1 MAWGGEESNPTFF
14 AVRTTFSPRILY
26 IFQMKLLYTPKD
38 FPASVTTP
46 LPDNFPIQHRDHPIC
61 IFLDLEGVVMNI
73 TERAAFALDQ
83 LEIPI
88 SSSGLISPNPIYS
101 FTTDEVFHDV
111 CHGFDFYAEAPVYPW
126 ADLIFE
132 RCFQLTHENVY
143 FLSYQSKWDREAW
156 GGCSHFVWR
165 NFGSYGY
172 NRLIMVTDEFSLIN
186 VPFVNLTPR
195 CILLSTKL
203 GRVQRWCQGGGSAM
217 HWVEIDWRTDV
228 EVVSRI
234 LIDRFR
240 LLHQHIDSVQ
250 R

>member
-1 MAWGGEESNPTFF
+1 MHITLHLTLSKVKNFLIALLLRELLIYILMKSGVIYGLKCKVTDKWYVGQSWNVKKRWWTYSKYECRNQPKLYNALVKYGIDAFEKSILEE
-14 AVRTTFSPRILY
+14 
-26 IFQMKLLYTPKD
+26 
-38 FPASVTTP
+38 
-46 LPDNFPIQHRDHPIC
+46 
-61 IFLDLEGVVMNI
+61 NI
-73 TERAAFALDQ
+73 TDQDTLD
-83 LEIPI
+83 
-88 SSSGLISPNPIYS
+88 
-101 FTTDEVFHDV
+101 
-111 CHGFDFYAEAPVYPW
+111 A
-126 ADLIFE
+126 
-132 RCFQLTHENVY
+132 
-143 FLSYQSKWDREAW
+143 REDYW
-156 GGCSHFVWR
+156 TEKYDCV
-165 NFGSYGY
+165 NNGY